1 MELSKNQ
8 QWYKLLNQGK
18 VIKVAFSFVWLIN
31 KNMLQL
37 FRRIVIC
44 ISKGGNNYMLETFLN
59 VVPITIIV
67 GIIYVIYRIIKIKKN
82 KLSVNYFYEIV
93 KFIFVCYLTGLI
105 NLVLVPSNLWSHFWF
120 YVKNGYS
127 TGDSLGWFSGSFN
140 FVPSLYKYLIKG
152 ELSIGTWIRDMLI
165 GNMLMFI
172 PMGIMLPLVFKNIN
186 KKNIFVIAI
195 LITLSIEI
203 LQPIVGRSF
212 DIDDIIMNFIGSIIG
227 YLAVTIFIK
236 LKETNK

>member
-1 MELSKNQ
+1 
-8 QWYKLLNQGK
+8 
-18 VIKVAFSFVWLIN
+18 
-31 KNMLQL
+31 
-37 FRRIVIC
+37 
-44 ISKGGNNYMLETFLN
+44 
-59 VVPITIIV
+59 
-67 GIIYVIYRIIKIKKN
+67 
-82 KLSVNYFYEIV
+82 
-93 KFIFVCYLTGLI
+93 
-105 NLVLVPSNLWSHFWF
+105 
-120 YVKNGYS
+120 
-127 TGDSLGWFSGSFN
+127 
-140 FVPSLYKYLIKG
+140 
-152 ELSIGTWIRDMLI
+152 MLI
-165 GNMLMFI
+165 VNMLMFI

>member
-1 MELSKNQ
+1 
-8 QWYKLLNQGK
+8 
-18 VIKVAFSFVWLIN
+18 
-31 KNMLQL
+31 
-37 FRRIVIC
+37 
-44 ISKGGNNYMLETFLN
+44 
-59 VVPITIIV
+59 
-67 GIIYVIYRIIKIKKN
+67 
-82 KLSVNYFYEIV
+82 
-93 KFIFVCYLTGLI
+93 
-105 NLVLVPSNLWSHFWF
+105 
-120 YVKNGYS
+120 
-127 TGDSLGWFSGSFN
+127 
-140 FVPSLYKYLIKG
+140 
-152 ELSIGTWIRDMLI
+152 MLI

>member
-1 MELSKNQ
+1 
-8 QWYKLLNQGK
+8 
-18 VIKVAFSFVWLIN
+18 
-31 KNMLQL
+31 
-37 FRRIVIC
+37 
-44 ISKGGNNYMLETFLN
+44 
-59 VVPITIIV
+59 
-67 GIIYVIYRIIKIKKN
+67 
-82 KLSVNYFYEIV
+82 
-93 KFIFVCYLTGLI
+93 
-105 NLVLVPSNLWSHFWF
+105 
-120 YVKNGYS
+120 
-127 TGDSLGWFSGSFN
+127 
-140 FVPSLYKYLIKG
+140 
-152 ELSIGTWIRDMLI
+152 MLI
-165 GNMLMFI
+165 GNMLIFI

>member
-1 MELSKNQ
+1 M
-8 QWYKLLNQGK
+8 
-18 VIKVAFSFVWLIN
+18 LI
-31 KNMLQL
+31 
-37 FRRIVIC
+37 
-44 ISKGGNNYMLETFLN
+44 G
-59 VVPITIIV
+59 
-67 GIIYVIYRIIKIKKN
+67 
-82 KLSVNYFYEIV
+82 
-93 KFIFVCYLTGLI
+93 
-105 NLVLVPSNLWSHFWF
+105 
-120 YVKNGYS
+120 
-127 TGDSLGWFSGSFN
+127 
-140 FVPSLYKYLIKG
+140 
-152 ELSIGTWIRDMLI
+152 DMLI
-165 GNMLMFI
+165 FI

>member
-1 MELSKNQ
+1 M
-8 QWYKLLNQGK
+8 
-18 VIKVAFSFVWLIN
+18 
-31 KNMLQL
+31 
-37 FRRIVIC
+37 
-44 ISKGGNNYMLETFLN
+44 
-59 VVPITIIV
+59 
-67 GIIYVIYRIIKIKKN
+67 
-82 KLSVNYFYEIV
+82 
-93 KFIFVCYLTGLI
+93 
-105 NLVLVPSNLWSHFWF
+105 
-120 YVKNGYS
+120 
-127 TGDSLGWFSGSFN
+127 
-140 FVPSLYKYLIKG
+140 
-152 ELSIGTWIRDMLI
+152 IGTWIRDMLI

-172 PMGIMLPLVFKNIN
+172 PMGIMLPLVLKNIN